1 MMINTDVIVKLNFVL
16 SGNCASFLL
25 ASYLDIKQFMLNS
38 LSKQVPFLVDFLLWH
53 NSHNIESITQEST
66 ESYITELYSTKAKS
80 YADVIRSYLRSFCA
94 FLSSKEIIPDISF
107 DTRPKGKTEDPTKL
121 HKVFNYYKYLGIS
134 KRADLS
140 EIKRAYHNKART
152 LHPDM
157 NQDDPNATNR
167 VMALN
172 KMYDILKNEADRLAY
187 DVAMGYSDYDDDY
200 LDSLEGISWHDKEF
214 YFIWI

>member
-1 MMINTDVIVKLNFVL
+1 M
-16 SGNCASFLL
+16 
-25 ASYLDIKQFMLNS
+25 
-38 LSKQVPFLVDFLLWH
+38 
-53 NSHNIESITQEST
+53 
-66 ESYITELYSTKAKS
+66 
-80 YADVIRSYLRSFCA
+80 
-94 FLSSKEIIPDISF
+94 
-107 DTRPKGKTEDPTKL
+107 
-121 HKVFNYYKYLGIS
+121 GIS
-134 KRADLS
+134 KRADIS
-140 EIKRAYHNKART
+140 EIKKAYHSKART